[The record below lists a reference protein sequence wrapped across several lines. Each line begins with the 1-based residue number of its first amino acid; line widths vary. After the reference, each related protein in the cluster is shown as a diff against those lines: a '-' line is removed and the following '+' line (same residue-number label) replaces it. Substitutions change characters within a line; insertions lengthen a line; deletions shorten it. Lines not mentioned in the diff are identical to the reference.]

1 MKYKREVK
9 VALLA
14 MVSLFLLY
22 FGFNFLKGVNV
33 FKPVHE
39 FYGQYTHVDGLVEQA
54 KVIVKGYKV
63 GQVDKITYDFSK
75 DSAFLVSISIN
86 KDIRLPRGTKMAL
99 VSDGL
104 LGGMAVELLI
114 PVDPTEEGEYQSGE
128 FLPTIVVPGLL
139 SSLEGELMG
148 KIGKTI
154 GDIDSLVLTVND
166 QLADGHVKAILE
178 NADAFSADL
187 KRVSSDLNRIVHNDV
202 PGIVANADTTLSS
215 VKTFATKLE
224 KVDIDGTM
232 SKVDNA
238 VAQVNDVVAAV
249 KSDKGTLG
257 KLLYDSRLY
266 NDIDSAIVS
275 VDSLV
280 VDLKANPKRYVHF
293 SLFGARDKK
302 KK

>member
-1 MKYKREVK
+1 MKYKREIK

-14 MVSLFLLY
+14 IVSLFLLY

-39 FYGQYTHVDGLVEQA
+39 FHGQYTRVDGLVEQA
-54 KVIVKGYKV
+54 NVVVKGYKV
-63 GQVDKITYDFSK
+63 GQVDKISYDFSK

-86 KDIRLPRGTKMAL
+86 KNIRLPHGTKMAL

-104 LGGMAVELLI
+104 LGGMAIELLI
-114 PVDPTEEGEYQSGE
+114 PVNPDEEGEYQSGE
-128 FLPTIVVPGLL
+128 FLPTVIVPGLL
-139 SSLEGELMG
+139 ASLEGELMG

-166 QLADGHVKAILE
+166 QLADGHVKTILE
-178 NADAFSADL
+178 NADAISSDL
-187 KRVSSDLNRIVHNDV
+187 KRVSGDLNRIVHNEV

-215 VKTFATKLE
+215 VKTFAVKLE

-238 VAQVNDVVAAV
+238 VAQVNDVLTAV

-257 KLLYDSRLY
+257 KLLYDARLY
-266 NDIDSAIVS
+266 NDIDSTIVS

-293 SLFGARDKK
+293 SLFGAKDKK